1 MTIGTRIRQ
10 ARLNKGYS
18 QQEVADRLAISQ
30 NKYHKIENNEV
41 KVKAEDLLKI
51 AQELDTD
58 VNELLQDDRHIFNIK
73 HNNHSKS
80 NIQSINDVVMQSEVS
95 LEEVRQLYEQVIQ
108 GKDEVLRSKEE
119 LIRTK
124 DGQLALL
131 EARITELLAEIKR
144 LRGE

>member
-18 QQEVADRLAISQ
+18 QQEVADRLTISQ

-41 KVKAEDLLKI
+41 KVKAEDLLRI

-58 VNELLQDDRHIFNIK
+58 VNELLKDERNIFHIR
-73 HNNHSKS
+73 HNNHSHS
-80 NIQSINDVVMQSEVS
+80 TNQSVNGAVMQSEVS
-95 LEEVRQLYEQVIQ
+95 LEEVRQLYEQIIE
-108 GKDEVLRSKEE
+108 GKDELIRSKD
-119 LIRTK
+119 T
-124 DGQLALL
+124 QLEFLG
-131 EARITELLAEIKR
+131 ARITELLAEIKR

>member
-18 QQEVADRLAISQ
+18 QQEVADRLTISQ

-41 KVKAEDLLKI
+41 KVKAEDLLRI

-58 VNELLQDDRHIFNIK
+58 VNELLKDERNIFNIK
-73 HNNHSKS
+73 YNNHSQS
-80 NIQSINDVVMQSEVS
+80 NNQSINGTVVQSEVS

-131 EARITELLAEIKR
+131 EARIMELLAEIKR

>member
-10 ARLNKGYS
+10 ARMNKGYS

-51 AQELDTD
+51 AQELETD
-58 VNELLQDDRHIFNIK
+58 VNELLKDERNIFNIR
-73 HNNHSKS
+73 HNNHSHS
-80 NIQSINDVVMQSEVS
+80 TNQSVNGTVMQSEVS
-95 LEEVRQLYEQVIQ
+95 LEEVRQLYDQVIQ
-108 GKDEVLRSKEE
+108 GKDELIRSKDTQLE
-119 LIRTK
+119 LM
-124 DGQLALL
+124 G
-131 EARITELLAEIKR
+131 ARITELLAENKR